1 MSPLK
6 YLQLICIFKKI
17 CILIVFFVCKIAL
30 VNLFDADAKMGQVVF
45 DPYIL
50 FSTVYWCL
58 YFYLD
63 VNGVYII
70 CNTKLY
76 SMLKPH
82 RI

>member
-1 MSPLK
+1 MRMQKGDKLSLTHI
-6 YLQLICIFKKI
+6 YFSVL
-17 CILIVFFVCKIAL
+17 
-30 VNLFDADAKMGQVVF
+30 
-45 DPYIL
+45 YID
-50 FSTVYWCL
+50 FYIL

-76 SMLKPH
+76 STLKPH